1 MIPFVILLG
10 IGIFVFFLI
19 KNRKKISVENYNIEE
34 IYNIYKNE
42 INKSNG
48 EKYIDYYWEEFLY
61 NLFNPDKIKKC
72 PKEFKEK
79 YKELKSWRDN
89 LVAIREEN
97 NEKYVEDFFI
107 NKKDIFKNIEGN
119 PLDNQQI
126 EAIIRDEICNLVI
139 AGAGSGKTTTIIG
152 KIKYLVEEVG
162 INPSEILAI
171 CYNNSAAKEL
181 KERIKEQG
189 YEVETYTFHKL
200 GLDIIKESNSSINIF
215 NDEKLDDVIEECIK
229 EQMENSNKVMQF
241 FTYYLNP
248 SERDEFDIEGEENL
262 EEYKKEINNVALM
275 TLKGELVRS
284 YEEVMIANYLFV
296 NDIEYEYEKFY
307 EVPNGMQES
316 YFESFFKQKNIY
328 YRPDFY
334 LPKYDIYIEHFAL
347 DENGKTPSFWSIG
360 DPKAQEKYL
369 NGIKWKRKIHK
380 MLKTKLLETYSYYR
394 KKGVLQEKI
403 KEMLEKEGVEFKP
416 LTSMEIIEKIRNTKS
431 NVMYTKFIKLL
442 KSFIVYIKQN
452 DIKRSDMLSN
462 LYKFQSD
469 YKRKRAEVYIDI
481 VLDVLQSY
489 QSYLEANNEIDFSD
503 MIVKSKQL
511 LEEHKV
517 RKNYKYVI
525 IDEFQDISKNR
536 YELVENIV
544 KANKG
549 KIFCVGDDWQS
560 IYGFAGSDLSL
571 FLNINNKMPYGI
583 KTYIEK
589 TYRYP
594 QSIANLAGNFIM
606 KNEKQIKKNIKSHI
620 NDIGE
625 GKKAYEAIYYDK
637 DKESFKTKHRLGAEI
652 LRNELEKLPIGATVL
667 LLVRYNLEIVNF
679 LGEGLQSIKE
689 FNGINIKFNKRPD
702 LKISFKTV
710 HKSKGLQSD
719 YVFILNNRNGLKDGF
734 PSKVEDDELYKLIK
748 DQGKENYE
756 FAEERRLYYVAMT
769 RTKKKLYFIICSDEE
784 SSFVKEIE
792 INWKTSKKNV
802 CSKCGGTKFYIRDKN
817 IYCKECDNEIS
828 EKDLDPEKK
837 CPRCGNDLKY
847 GKKNTVFLKCSGFPK
862 CDYMEKSGLMYKK

>member
-10 IGIFVFFLI
+10 IGILIFFLI
-19 KNRKKISVENYNIEE
+19 KNRKKVPIENYNIEE
-34 IYNIYKNE
+34 IYKVYKNE
-42 INKSNG
+42 INKANG

-72 PKEFKEK
+72 PNEFKEK

-97 NEKYVEDFFI
+97 NERYVEDFFI

-152 KIKYLVEEVG
+152 KIKYLVEEIGV
-162 INPSEILAI
+162 NPSEILAI

-181 KERIKEQG
+181 RERIKEQG

-215 NDEKLDDVIEECIK
+215 SEEKLNDVIEKCIK
-229 EQMENSNKVMQF
+229 EQMEKSDKIMQF

-248 SERDEFDIEGEENL
+248 SERDEFEIESEEGL
-262 EEYKKEINNVALM
+262 EEYKKEINNIALM

-284 YEEVMIANYLFV
+284 YEEIMIANYLFV

-307 EVPNGMQES
+307 EVPNGMQET

-347 DENGKTPSFWSIG
+347 DENGKTPSFWNIG

-369 NGIKWKRKIHK
+369 NGIKWKRKVHK
-380 MLKTKLLETYSYYR
+380 LLKTKLLETYSYYR
-394 KKGVLQEKI
+394 KKGILQEKI

-416 LTSMEIIEKIRNTKS
+416 LTNIEIIEKIRNTKS

-452 DIKRSDMLSN
+452 DIKRGDMLSN

-511 LEEHKV
+511 LEERRVCK
-517 RKNYKYVI
+517 KYKYVI

-544 KANKG
+544 KDNKG

-620 NDIGE
+620 NDTGE

-652 LRNELEKLPIGATVL
+652 LRNELEKLPTGATVL
-667 LLVRYNLEIVNF
+667 LLVRYNLEIANF
-679 LGEGLQSIKE
+679 LGNGLQSIKE
-689 FNGINIKFNKRPD
+689 FNGINIKFNRRPD

-734 PSKVEDDELYKLIK
+734 PSKIEDDELYKLIK

-802 CSKCGGTKFYIRDKN
+802 CSKCGGTEFYIKDKN
-817 IYCKECDNEIS
+817 IYCKDCNNEIS
-828 EKDLDPEKK
+828 EKELDPEKK